1 MVFKIFIINL
11 FLICLCYTKSYGGNY
26 LQEAVN
32 YTVKIKAQSQ
42 YPFAET
48 KDAGIWFGAG
58 FLINKKKGYILTN
71 AHVSGRGDTELK
83 IKFKNGSYQKAK
95 PIYIDPEYDLAI
107 IKINTKKIPNF
118 SNTAELDCNFKSKPG
133 VIVAAFGHPKG
144 LSFSASRGIVSQ
156 ERILNERRVI
166 QTDAAI
172 NSGNS
177 GGPLINLSNGR
188 VIGVNKSKYKKNSEG
203 LGFAVPIDI
212 ACKILYLL
220 EEKKDPSPPLLNIR
234 FAKDNDEESQN
245 IIAYLKLKNKY
256 IEMGSK
262 LIEAN
267 GKTVYNSSDLN
278 LILRGSISPA
288 VLKFKNKNGIQS
300 YTIPF
305 TKAKRVLDREYIFLD
320 GAIIS
325 EQIQKDKNFFNR
337 KFYIHSVLNGSG
349 ADNQNLWARCW
360 IRFINGKEPENLIK
374 LYIMLK
380 AKKSSNIIYSCWS
393 NKDNLLTENYHTKFR
408 TNNDSI
414 YLKSINFIK
423 PDMEIIHSARY

>member
-1 MVFKIFIINL
+1 MNIRIIIFTIVILFVFQ
-11 FLICLCYTKSYGGNY
+11 TKSHSKNY
-26 LQEAVN
+26 LHDAGD

-48 KDAGIWFGAG
+48 KDAGIWIGAG

-71 AHVSGRGDTELK
+71 AHVSGRGDTKLK
-83 IKFKNGSYQKAK
+83 VRFKNGSYKKAK
-95 PIYIDPEYDLAI
+95 AIYIDPEYDRAI
-107 IKINTKKIPNF
+107 IKINPKNIPQIAF
-118 SNTAELDCNFKSKPG
+118 KASLDCHFLSKPG
-133 VIVAAFGHPKG
+133 IAVAAFGHPKG

-156 ERILNERRVI
+156 ELILNEKRVI

-177 GGPLINLSNGR
+177 GGPLINLINGR

-220 EEKKDPSPPLLNIR
+220 ENKKDPSPPLLNIR

>member
-1 MVFKIFIINL
+1 MKIKIIVISIL
-11 FLICLCYTKSYGGNY
+11 FLFIFQTSSYGKNY
-26 LQEAVN
+26 LREAVN
-32 YTVKIKAQSQ
+32 YTVKIKAKSQ

-48 KDAGIWFGAG
+48 EDAGIWIGAG

-83 IKFKNGSYQKAK
+83 VKFKNGSYKKAH

-107 IKINTKKIPNF
+107 IKINPRYIPDDAF
-118 SNTAELDCNFKSKPG
+118 TASLDCNFYSIPG
-133 VIVAAFGHPKG
+133 VEVAAFGHPKG

-156 ERILNERRVI
+156 ELVLNEKRVI

-177 GGPLINLSNGR
+177 GGPLINLNNGR
-188 VIGVNKSKYKKNSEG
+188 VIGVNKSKFRKNSEG
-203 LGFAVPIDI
+203 LGFAVPINI

-234 FAKDNDEESQN
+234 FAKNMDEENKN
-245 IIAYLKLKNKY
+245 IVAYLKLKNKY
-256 IEMGSK
+256 LEMGSQ

-267 GKTVYNSSDLN
+267 GEKVYNSSDLN
-278 LILRGSISPA
+278 FILRGSLSPA
-288 VLKFKNKNGIQS
+288 SLKFKNEDGIRS

-305 TKAKRVLDREYIFLD
+305 KKNNRILDREFLFLD

-337 KFYIHSVLNGSG
+337 KFYIHSVLSGSG
-349 ADNQNLWARCW
+349 ADNHNLWPRCW

-380 AKKSSNIIYSCWS
+380 AKISSNIVYACWS
-393 NKDNLLTENYHTKFR
+393 NKDNLLTQNYYTKFKVK
-408 TNNDSI
+408 NNKI
-414 YLKSINFIK
+414 YLKSTNLIK
-423 PDMEIIHSARY
+423 PIINNLQKINY

>member
-1 MVFKIFIINL
+1 MKIRVIIITIVILFI
-11 FLICLCYTKSYGGNY
+11 FQTKSYSKNY
-26 LQEAVN
+26 LHEAGD
-32 YTVKIKAQSQ
+32 YTVKIRAQSQ

-48 KDAGIWFGAG
+48 KDAGIWIGAG

-71 AHVSGRGDTELK
+71 AHVSGRGDTKLK
-83 IKFKNGSYQKAK
+83 VRFKNGSYKKAK
-95 PIYIDPEYDLAI
+95 AIYIDPEYDLAI
-107 IKINTKKIPNF
+107 IKINPKNIPQIAF
-118 SNTAELDCNFKSKPG
+118 KASLDCHFLSKPG
-133 VIVAAFGHPKG
+133 IAVAAFGHPKG

-156 ERILNERRVI
+156 ELILNEKRVI

-177 GGPLINLSNGR
+177 GGPLINLINGR

-262 LIEAN
+262 LIAAN

-278 LILRGSISPA
+278 LILRGSVSPA
-288 VLKFKNKNGIQS
+288 ILKFKNKNGVQS

-380 AKKSSNIIYSCWS
+380 AKTTSNIIYACWS

-414 YLKSINFIK
+414 YLKSINYIK
-423 PDMEIIHSARY
+423 PDMEIIHSAHY